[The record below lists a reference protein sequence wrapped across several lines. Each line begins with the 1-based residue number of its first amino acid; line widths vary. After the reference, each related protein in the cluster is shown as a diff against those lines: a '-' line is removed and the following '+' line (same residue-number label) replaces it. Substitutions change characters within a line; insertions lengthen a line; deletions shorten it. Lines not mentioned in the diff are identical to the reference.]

1 MVKKSQSKILIVEDD
16 NFLADIYKTKLE
28 LEGYKVLLTSDGE
41 KGLKIIQTKKPDLV
55 LLDVLLPKLDGFAIL
70 EIIKKE
76 DSVVKEVPIILLTN
90 LGQKEEVQ
98 KGLRL
103 GAADYLIKAHFK
115 PAEVI
120 EKIKKI
126 LNK

>member
-1 MVKKSQSKILIVEDD
+1 MVKKTQSKILIIEDD

-28 LEGYKVLLTSDGE
+28 LEGFKVLLTSDGE
-41 KGLKIIQTKKPDLV
+41 KGLKIIQTKNPDLV

-70 EIIKKE
+70 ETIKKE
-76 DSVVKEVPIILLTN
+76 DSPVKTIPIILLTN
-90 LGQKEEVQ
+90 LGQKEEVH